1 MGDST
6 VIKRNSHKDQSS
18 LIPFVGEETETKKEE
33 GPKPIQDYKRRRQSY
48 RAKMTHLTK
57 RTTIQ
62 EHRDLINLRMKVLA
76 ERGYRLLGPVERVTT
91 ETTPQEIEK
100 ELRLKRWESYHLLR
114 HRITPKELQFQ
125 NPLEARDTIRRKM
138 CRNER

>member
-1 MGDST
+1 M
-6 VIKRNSHKDQSS
+6 N
-18 LIPFVGEETETKKEE
+18 EEIENKKEE
-33 GPKPIQDYKRRRQSY
+33 GPEPVQDYKRRRQSY

-91 ETTPQEIEK
+91 KTTPQEIEK
-100 ELRLKRWESYHLLR
+100 EMRQKR
-114 HRITPKELQFQ
+114 
-125 NPLEARDTIRRKM
+125 
-138 CRNER
+138 